1 VNKPLV
7 RIALAAFIFGA
18 VSTLVDAPAATAT
31 ARRLPESGRFY
42 RTQQMPTD
50 KPNKPNEPRGEP
62 RGDGCTPIG
71 VTKTS
76 TGAVYAIE
84 ECHGQRYQRRMDK

>member
-1 VNKPLV
+1 M
-7 RIALAAFIFGA
+7 LAD
-18 VSTLVDAPAATAT
+18 T
-31 ARRLPESGRFY
+31 
-42 RTQQMPTD
+42 
-50 KPNKPNEPRGEP
+50 PNKPNEPRG
-62 RGDGCTPIG
+62 DGCIPIG

>member
-1 VNKPLV
+1 MV
-7 RIALAAFIFGA
+7 LAALIFGA
-18 VSTLVDAPAATAT
+18 VLTLVDAPAATAK
-31 ARRLPESGRFY
+31 ARRLLEPGTFY

-50 KPNKPNEPRGEP
+50 KPYKPNEPRGEP
-62 RGDGCTPIG
+62 RGDGCIPVG

-84 ECHGQRYQRRMDK
+84 ECHGQRYHRRMDK